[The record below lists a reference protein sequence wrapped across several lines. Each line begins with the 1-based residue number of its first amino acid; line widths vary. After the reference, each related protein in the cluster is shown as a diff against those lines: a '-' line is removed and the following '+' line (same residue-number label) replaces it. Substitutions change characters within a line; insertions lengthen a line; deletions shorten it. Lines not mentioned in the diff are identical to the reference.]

1 MLNHRMLLRR
11 SAEVSAESALRG
23 AWASAVLAGSPAEL
37 DDVRSG
43 AAASDPLV
51 QGSLRAQGEIGAL
64 AGTWGHAPRQALA
77 RLHAVAAVNLAPDE
91 LLGRPSDVVGVAERL
106 DTLAGA
112 LAETSAPAIVVAAV
126 VHAEILALDA
136 FPPVSGIV
144 ARAAARLTLIELGLD
159 PKSLVI
165 IEVGHRELRPEY
177 ESTLAA
183 YQEGSRDGLSL
194 WIGHCADAVVV
205 GARETTAICEAMAR
219 T

>member
-1 MLNHRMLLRR
+1 M
-11 SAEVSAESALRG
+11 
-23 AWASAVLAGSPAEL
+23 
-37 DDVRSG
+37 
-43 AAASDPLV
+43 
-51 QGSLRAQGEIGAL
+51 
-64 AGTWGHAPRQALA
+64 
-77 RLHAVAAVNLAPDE
+77 
-91 LLGRPSDVVGVAERL
+91 
-106 DTLAGA
+106 
-112 LAETSAPAIVVAAV
+112 

-144 ARAAARLTLIELGLD
+144 ARAAERLTLIELGLD

-205 GARETTAICEAMAR
+205 VRARRPRSARRWLGRDGTVVRVWAPPCARGKPGLDGGAATRDAA
-219 T
+219 